1 MTARNYYHVG
11 ILVDDI
17 AAARDRFSSI
27 TGLEFTP
34 VQTIRFPHFEDS
46 RGKREL
52 ELVFCYSIEGPPF
65 LELVQSDP
73 EGGVYGRQNG
83 EGLHHLG
90 FHEHD
95 VRSRMDQ
102 LEREHGMTHE
112 GARFGNRDA
121 GRMAAAYTS
130 PAGLHGVRLEIV
142 DERGRVGLYEWLA
155 SFDPKR

>member
-17 AAARDRFSSI
+17 VAARDRFGAI
-27 TGLEFTP
+27 TGLTFTP
-34 VQTIRFPHFEDS
+34 VETFRFPHFEDS

-52 ELVFCYSIEGPPF
+52 ELVVCYSTEGPPF

-73 EGGVYGRQNG
+73 EGGVYGRQGG

-90 FHEHD
+90 FHEPD
-95 VRSRMDQ
+95 VAGRMDR
-102 LEREHGMTHE
+102 LEHDHGLTLE
-112 GARFGNRDA
+112 GARFGNKDA
-121 GRMAAAYTS
+121 ARMAAAYTS
-130 PAGLHGVRLEIV
+130 PSGLNGVRLEIV

-155 SFDPKR
+155 SFAQPR

>member
-1 MTARNYYHVG
+1 VTARNYYHVG

-17 AAARDRFSSI
+17 GAARDRFGAI
-27 TGLEFTP
+27 TGLNFTP

-52 ELVFCYSIEGPPF
+52 ELVVCYSTEGPPY

-73 EGGVYGRQNG
+73 DGGVYGRQER

-90 FHEHD
+90 FHEPD
-95 VRSRMDQ
+95 VAGRMNLLARDHGI
-102 LEREHGMTHE
+102 ERE

-155 SFDPKR
+155 SFERPR

>member
-1 MTARNYYHVG
+1 
-11 ILVDDI
+11 
-17 AAARDRFSSI
+17 
-27 TGLEFTP
+27 
-34 VQTIRFPHFEDS
+34 
-46 RGKREL
+46 
-52 ELVFCYSIEGPPF
+52 
-65 LELVQSDP
+65 
-73 EGGVYGRQNG
+73 VYGRQNG

-130 PAGLHGVRLEIV
+130 AAGLHGVRLEIV
-142 DERGRVGLYEWLA
+142 DERGRVRLYDWLA
-155 SFDPKR
+155 SFEPPR

>member
-17 AAARDRFSSI
+17 EAARNRFSAI
-27 TGLEFTP
+27 TGLNFTP
-34 VQTIRFPHFEDS
+34 VRTIHFLNFEDS

-52 ELVFCYSIEGPPF
+52 DLVVCYSTEGPPF

-73 EGGVYGRQNG
+73 AGGVYGQQNG
-83 EGLHHLG
+83 EGFHHVG
-90 FHEHD
+90 FHEPD
-95 VRSRMDQ
+95 VAGRMDELQ
-102 LEREHGMTHE
+102 RDHGLKFE

-121 GRMAAAYTS
+121 SRMAAAYTS
-130 PAGLHGVRLEIV
+130 PSGLNGVRLEIV

-155 SFDPKR
+155 SFERP